1 MTTLRH
7 QWQAAARC
15 PLLLITA
22 IGALASVSAAGKEP
36 SSAFRF
42 DEDAG
47 ALTLYEGDRPVLAY
61 NFGIQKK
68 AGVPDD
74 RARSC
79 YIHPLYGLDG
89 EVLTDDFP
97 ADHYHH
103 RGLFWAWPHVRI
115 GSEEY
120 DLWMLRGIR
129 HQFERWTERTSG
141 PTTATLVCKNGWY
154 VQERKVLEENLRL
167 VIHQATAAG
176 RRIDIDL
183 RLTATAQPVTL
194 WGAAGKSYG
203 GLSLRFAPRRDTA
216 ITTATGLQPTDLDL
230 TRLSWAD
237 LSGRF
242 SATDARSGVALFVA
256 PDHPDYPPTWVTRH
270 YGFMGV
276 GWPGEAPFTLPP
288 GKTTTLRYAL
298 WIHRGAAD
306 VSALKAVRQASF
318 APLIGRQEEQLFSQ
332 AAAAGRQAQE
342 ALIRSRRYVAGWLA
356 HADPKSGLIPRNLDR
371 DRDLWN
377 GRDAAADNYPFL
389 VLTAALTD
397 RGLFEGRMRQ
407 MLGAEESLTRRLD
420 RLGDHFLFSK
430 QTFAHQ
436 TPDLERIIFDNA
448 EYVKDGLVPIT
459 EWLGPSPWS
468 ERMIALTEDIWKHAG
483 IETPFGKIPT
493 TNFEVN
499 GDLLQACSRLYW
511 FTGERKFLDFAI
523 RLGDYY
529 LLGDQH
535 PTRDLTS
542 LRLSDHGCEVV
553 NGLSEL
559 YVAVSYADRAK
570 ARQYRE
576 PLHAIYDCILE
587 RGRNQHGQLYA
598 TFNPQTGEHNSR
610 ICDTWG
616 YNYDGLYTA
625 WLVDRRA
632 VHRDALRHVLGNLE
646 AHYTG
651 FDWGRMDGYAD
662 SLEGAINLYNR
673 EAVPSAAA
681 WIDSEIRTMWSF
693 QKDDGVIEGWHG
705 DGNFART
712 SLMYALW
719 KTQGL
724 CIEPWRADV
733 RLGAVRDD
741 DRLLISLFADQPWSG
756 KLRFDRP
763 RHKDYLHLPLD
774 YPRINQFP
782 EWFTVDASK
791 SYTCTTRDSENPV
804 SYPGDK
810 FLSGIELTVQPNREL
825 RLVVY

>member
-1 MTTLRH
+1 M
-7 QWQAAARC
+7 A
-15 PLLLITA
+15 LL
-22 IGALASVSAAGKEP
+22 SAAGEEP
-36 SSAFRF
+36 RSDFRF
-42 DEDAG
+42 GEAAG
-47 ALTLYEGDRPVLAY
+47 ALVLYEGDRPVLAY
-61 NFGIQKK
+61 NFGLQKK

-79 YIHPLYGLDG
+79 YVHPLYGLDG

-129 HQFERWTERTSG
+129 HQFEGWTERAAG
-141 PTTATLVCKNGWY
+141 PTTATLACKNGWY
-154 VQERKVLEENLRL
+154 VQQRKVLEEDFRL
-167 VIHQATAAG
+167 VVHPATSTG
-176 RRIDIDL
+176 RRIDVEL
-183 RLTATAQPVTL
+183 RLTAASAPVTL

-203 GLSLRFAPRRDTA
+203 GMSLRFAPRQDTK
-216 ITTATGLQPTDLDL
+216 ITTATGPRPADLDL

-242 SATDARSGVALFVA
+242 AAGQDQSGVALFVA
-256 PDHPDYPPTWVTRH
+256 PDHPDYPPTWITRH
-270 YGFMGV
+270 YGFLGV
-276 GWPGEAPFTLPP
+276 GWPGEAPFTIHP
-288 GKTTTLRYAL
+288 GKTTTCRYAL
-298 WIHRGAAD
+298 WIHRGAPD
-306 VSALKAVRQASF
+306 VPALREVQQACF
-318 APLIGRQEEQLFSQ
+318 GPRLGRRHDQLFLQ

-342 ALIRSRRYVAGWLA
+342 ALIRSRRFVAGWLA

-377 GRDAAADNYPFL
+377 GRDAAADNYPFM

-397 RGLFEGRMRQ
+397 PGLLEGRMRE
-407 MLGAEESLTRRLD
+407 MLSAEEKLTRRLD
-420 RLGDHFLFSK
+420 RLGDHFLFSR
-430 QTFAHQ
+430 QAFAHD

-448 EYVKDGLVPIT
+448 EYVKDGLIPIT
-459 EWLGPSPWS
+459 EWLGHSPWS
-468 ERMIALTEDIWKHAG
+468 ERMIALTEDIWKRAAV
-483 IETPFGKIPT
+483 ETPFGNIPT
-493 TNFEVN
+493 KNFEVN

-511 FTGERKFLDFAI
+511 FTGERKFLDWAI

-535 PTRDLTS
+535 PTRHLTS

-559 YVAVSYADRAK
+559 YVAVSYADSIKAK
-570 ARQYRE
+570 RYRE
-576 PLHAIYDCILE
+576 PLQAIYDCILE
-587 RGRNQHGQLYA
+587 RGRNPHGQLYSS
-598 TFNPQTGEHNSR
+598 FNPQTGENSSR

-632 VHRDALRHVLGNLE
+632 AYRDAVRHVLGNLK

-673 EAVPSAAA
+673 EPILSAAD

-719 KTQGL
+719 KSQGL
-724 CIEPWRADV
+724 HIEPWRADV
-733 RLGAVRDD
+733 RLGAVRED
-741 DRLLISLFADQPWSG
+741 DRLLISLWTDQPWSG
-756 KLRFDRP
+756 TLLFDRP
-763 RHKDYLHLPLD
+763 RHKDYLHLPLN

-791 SYTCTTRDSENPV
+791 TYTCTAGDQQNPV
-804 SYPGDK
+804 SYSGDK
-810 FLSGIELTVQPNREL
+810 LLTGIDVTVKPNREL
-825 RLVVY
+825 RLIIR